1 MASGKRNEKLG
12 RQIQKDL
19 SQLFLKNQHDWFESE
34 FVTISAIS
42 VTPDLSIA
50 KVYVSL
56 YNTKN
61 KTAILNALEEKN
73 HIIRREL
80 ARLIKNSVKKI
91 PELRFIEDTSLDMLN
106 KLDEL
111 LAKVKKEDE

>member
-1 MASGKRNEKLG
+1 MIGLRVNLLPSVPFR
-12 RQIQKDL
+12 
-19 SQLFLKNQHDWFESE
+19 
-34 FVTISAIS
+34 

>member
-1 MASGKRNEKLG
+1 MEKLG